1 MTTRP
6 QNDAARV
13 QGEGRARAWGWR
25 LVPFLVWLWLCF
37 PLLAGW
43 EMVGFRDAPN
53 WYQPAWE
60 WVDGQA
66 WHWDAAPWN
75 PWDGAGAPIA
85 ADPTIALF
93 YPPRWLMRLPVGT
106 HVWRFSLFLALHVL
120 LACAT
125 AGVLARRLGCKP
137 AGCAVAA
144 MAYGLGGT
152 VLFQVTNPI
161 YLVGAAWL
169 PLALAGAW
177 SISRPETEDREWRR
191 EFLLASAA
199 LAMMVLGGDV
209 QLAYVGLLIAAMT
222 CWWNWL
228 KARTRNRT
236 PVQHSGSMPNV
247 RTRRSGIA
255 PAALDPLT
263 PTPLP
268 PLKAAGGEGPEL
280 DSGGRWRLLWA
291 PVALGLAVGLLSL
304 AQIWPSAEFARF
316 SQRFS
321 ESHPQTIYDVAGAMF
336 REGWSAASRDAA
348 ALIADP
354 PPGTHAE
361 QVYQFSQTP
370 WSLLELFVPGF
381 SGYPWP
387 LNTRWLDGLPG
398 ADRMWNVSL
407 YAGALTMLLAGLAVF
422 RRRDSQDRF
431 LFWIGVF
438 GVLGSLGWFGAGWL
452 LREVMAATG
461 KDQALAWLGR
471 PAGGVYWLLATLAPG
486 MSGFRYPAKLFVFA
500 ALAVALL
507 AGRSICCL
515 HWPRN
520 LVVLRW
526 SSIAL
531 GLIWLLLATSD
542 LGESALQAA
551 CKASPDG
558 GELGPIIGPVEWAV
572 ASSELEWATRWI
584 GTLHVFLGLVTFFRW
599 KYRDGGMA
607 TVCCLL
613 LALDLL
619 MWQSRIMPRTKHVAP
634 SAAKTDQEHE
644 NTLMRAAGFRV
655 MLSSDLMT
663 ELRGSYDWRDRLLS
677 PGLKNWNTINQWF
690 AMPRH
695 HWLAECVRLDGP
707 QAMQPAPQ
715 WLPVLGTVHYER
727 IARRGDLLEQSDGV
741 EWWKSSDWSSP
752 AKRRELG
759 KSRNRRFVPR
769 VVLYPGVND
778 CSLPWEVRI
787 GPDGQDEASVALL
800 PRPSSPVESHR
811 FDPEQGRIALL
822 VVENQPGSIGLDLLA
837 GSPGLLCFPEGWCG
851 GWSCQIKSEPDG
863 ESPAFWRVLRP
874 VNDRD
879 WQFNLPAGVTG
890 IQLRFCPVSWW
901 LGVPACFTTWV
912 FWLVLLGKTSISGGG
927 MNSVKTPQVDQ
938 LGNAGLNQS

>member
-6 QNDAARV
+6 QSDAVSV
-13 QGEGRARAWGWR
+13 QREGQARAWGWR

-93 YPPRWLMRLPVGT
+93 YPPRWLMRLSVGT
-106 HVWRFSLFLALHVL
+106 HVWRFSVFLALHVL
-120 LACAT
+120 LSCVT

-191 EFLLASAA
+191 GFLLASAA

-236 PVQHSGSMPNV
+236 PVQHSGSMPNG

-255 PAALDPLT
+255 PAALVPLT

-268 PLKAAGGEGPEL
+268 PLKAERGEGPEL
-280 DSGGRWRLLWA
+280 DSGGSWRLLWA

-321 ESHPQTIYDVAGAMF
+321 ESHPQTIYDVAGALF
-336 REGWSAASRDAA
+336 REGWSVAGRDAA
-348 ALIADP
+348 ALFADP
-354 PPGTHAE
+354 PPGTHPE

-407 YAGALTMLLAGLAVF
+407 YAGALVMLLAAMTVVFQREPCVTWLKGVGL
-422 RRRDSQDRF
+422 
-431 LFWIGVF
+431 F
-438 GVLGSLGWFGAGWL
+438 GIVGSLGWFGGGWL
-452 LREVMAATG
+452 VRE
-461 KDQALAWLGR
+461 ALAVAGADDVLGWLGR
-471 PAGGVYWLLATLAPG
+471 PAGGLYWLLVTLLPG
-486 MSGFRYPAKLFVFA
+486 MSGFRYPAKLFVTGS
-500 ALAVALL
+500 LAIALL
-507 AGRSICCL
+507 AGRGLDGLDIRNRAIAFQISAAVMGLVWLAIDGAGWAADLVKKTGTFAVVESETNCSFGPVVTPLAVEVVHSGLCWAGAFCL
-515 HWPRN
+515 IVGVCGILFHKRAN
-520 LVVLRW
+520 SFVMTCVVLLVLDIGSWQGGAAPTVPLELLPAARLDAGNSGWRPALPGFRRFCVNGNVLPAAWKENSDPRRLEVVFRFNVRQQVSRHHWTSGCARFDGSMSLQPDRTFLPDMHQAWWMESAGGATGPIGRW
-526 SSIAL
+526 LAPDAWLRPFTAENGETTECSVFVPRAGIMFPSLMQGDIKALSSIPDARIRELFPAGPDGTNTGCLAINDTHLAVLVDLPERLTLETAL
-531 GLIWLLLATSD
+531 
-542 LGESALQAA
+542 
-551 CKASPDG
+551 PDG
-558 GELGPIIGPVEWAV
+558 G
-572 ASSELEWATRWI
+572 
-584 GTLHVFLGLVTFFRW
+584 TLT
-599 KYRDGGMA
+599 
-607 TVCCLL
+607 
-613 LALDLL
+613 
-619 MWQSRIMPRTKHVAP
+619 
-634 SAAKTDQEHE
+634 
-644 NTLMRAAGFRV
+644 
-655 MLSSDLMT
+655 
-663 ELRGSYDWRDRLLS
+663 
-677 PGLKNWNTINQWF
+677 
-690 AMPRH
+690 
-695 HWLAECVRLDGP
+695 
-707 QAMQPAPQ
+707 
-715 WLPVLGTVHYER
+715 
-727 IARRGDLLEQSDGV
+727 
-741 EWWKSSDWSSP
+741 
-752 AKRRELG
+752 
-759 KSRNRRFVPR
+759 
-769 VVLYPGVND
+769 
-778 CSLPWEVRI
+778 
-787 GPDGQDEASVALL
+787 
-800 PRPSSPVESHR
+800 
-811 FDPEQGRIALL
+811 
-822 VVENQPGSIGLDLLA
+822 
-837 GSPGLLCFPEGWCG
+837 FPEGWCG
-851 GWSCQIKSEPDG
+851 GWECLIRFGLSGATSAP
-863 ESPAFWRVLRP
+863 WRVQRA
-874 VNDRD
+874 VNARN
-879 WQFNLPAGVTG
+879 WQFVLPAGVTG

-901 LGVPACFTTWV
+901 LGVPACFTAWV
-912 FWLVLLGKTSISGGG
+912 FWLVLLGKTSMSGGG
-927 MNSVKTPQVDQ
+927 RNSVKTPQVDQ
-938 LGNAGLNQS
+938 LGNAGLNHS